1 MVCRRLLVSVADPG
15 KLCRRSAHTFPI
27 LLFSS
32 TSLTFSHIMGRDRGR
47 LRARRCRPRSPLCSS
62 DPTEIGFGAPDA
74 PRATRRQ
81 YGGSARAR
89 RQAVRDAVLRGV
101 HAPRQAGAGAPR
113 RAGHRRR
120 PGAPR
125 AQRAREPVRQ
135 VRRARSAAAPFSR
148 FLSGIARQSAQR
160 QASGALRTRS
170 VKWCLPTPPSGP
182 FSRRHRHHRGASRTT
197 SLLGG
202 AAETARGAARPRRFA
217 RRR

>member
-1 MVCRRLLVSVADPG
+1 MVCRRLRQSVSQIPASCVADP
-15 KLCRRSAHTFPI
+15 RIRPYSS
-27 LLFSS
+27 LLFY
-32 TSLTFSHIMGRDRGR
+32 FSYLLSHNWVGIGAGSEPAGAG
-47 LRARRCRPRSPLCSS
+47 RARRCAPLTRPRSDSERR
-62 DPTEIGFGAPDA
+62 TRRE
-74 PRATRRQ
+74 PRAGNTVA
-81 YGGSARAR
+81 ARVR

-101 HAPRQAGAGAPR
+101 HAPRQASAGAPR